1 MAQKVDYTELNIYQR
16 LHKIS
21 KVMEVVQKNKEGY
34 GYRYASDD
42 VILPLWKA
50 GSEKYGV
57 LLTMEMDKYSTT
69 VKPYT
74 YTKLNKKTKQEETV
88 NDFIATIPV
97 TFSFFCIDKPEDK
110 LDIPWLL
117 AGEQGD
123 PAQAM
128 GAAMTYG
135 LRYFLLKQF
144 QIATPADDPDS
155 FASQKKAAEQKETV
169 ELAGE
174 ITDEIIASMTA
185 FLDGIT
191 DEALKKKKR
200 DEAITIIKGYEKS
213 GNPKRIKDP
222 DVAAKLLVEITE
234 FANTPVEGEKKTKK
248 NGGKTE

>member
-34 GYRYASDD
+34 GYLYASDD

-57 LLTMEMDKYSTT
+57 LLMMEMDNYHA
-69 VKPYT
+69 VVEPYT
-74 YTKLNKKTKQEETV
+74 YTKMNKKTKVEETV

-97 TFSFFCIDKPEDK
+97 IFTFFCIDKPEDK
-110 LDIPWLL
+110 VEIPWLL
-117 AGEQGD
+117 AGEQSD

-128 GAAMTYG
+128 GTAMTYG
-135 LRYFLLKQF
+135 LRYFLLKEF
-144 QIATPADDPDS
+144 QIATSADDPDS
-155 FASQKKAAEQKETV
+155 FVSQKKAAEQKETL

-174 ITDEIIASMTA
+174 ITEEIVSAMNT
-185 FLDGIT
+185 FLDGIQ
-191 DEALKKKKR
+191 DEKQKQRKR
-200 DEAITIIKGYEKS
+200 LEAISIIKSYEKS

-222 DVAAKLLVEITE
+222 DTAAKLLVEITG
-234 FANTPVEGEKKTKK
+234 FANAPVEDEKKTKK
-248 NGGKTE
+248 NGGKAE